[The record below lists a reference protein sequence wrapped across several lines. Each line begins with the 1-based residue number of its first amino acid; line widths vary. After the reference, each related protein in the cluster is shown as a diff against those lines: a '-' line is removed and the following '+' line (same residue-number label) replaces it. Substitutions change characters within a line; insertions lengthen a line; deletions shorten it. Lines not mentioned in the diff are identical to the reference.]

1 MATAPAGG
9 GSALELSY
17 ITELLA
23 KSQPGRALPTVILC
37 CEDEE
42 AEVKILVHLVRCR
55 ASGFMGILPALDLVS
70 RVLDGMVNAEGDP
83 LAVFRDVTIAVL
95 DSGGRKFGNADVLL
109 VDFSAECVGQFR
121 RGPALRSSGG
131 AGIFRLRV
139 GEAVARPAPRSAW
152 EAAEAWIQEMAEQD
166 ASMQEYLTA
175 QEEDPPG
182 DGADV
187 PSGGD
192 AAVVAQLQ
200 ARILELESQ
209 QATPVQTPP
218 ARPPLHFEPPLRDPV
233 QRSSFWRSTSRRSFG
248 QSRSSEAAAIYGRPC
263 SQSIVSVGSKTK
275 SKGRTYGRPERSSRV
290 GCWGAPRGGVSSFGS
305 GRGSASSH
313 TGIATSTDSSI
324 DPETNLEDVQRPH
337 HKRPGQR
344 RRQLKLKWS
353 ARLRGEGCLS
363 TSSDRHPGGRSRHHD
378 ECCFRPWVVGTSDW
392 QWVDEAVCGEESPS
406 WGPPLVD
413 LHGSVHGLQLAGGLR
428 PSRRASPWSLCSRP
442 DVDRTDIIGQR
453 PLPVRL
459 APHRLHGAGPCPDQY
474 AQAEV
479 GDQAVRQVGRC
490 SLGSGQRGVP
500 SGHRLPR
507 DSSSVSFLDQSR
519 QQCGQGEGG
528 CRPERLAQEEKGPEQ
543 RRCRKHHSLLNDVAV
558 MHAAQAD
565 EPVLCSRSGRS
576 LCSTG
581 VNVKKHSNEF
591 QKDLQGFEASSNSPC
606 QSLPLPTFQETP
618 EQPFSFLSMIE
629 SFLHISSATPTGL
642 RSFLQS
648 SMQPARIVH

>member
-9 GSALELSY
+9 GSAKELSY

-55 ASGFMGILPALDLVS
+55 ASGSMGILPALDLVS

-121 RGPALRSSGG
+121 RGPALRSAGG

-166 ASMQEYLTA
+166 GSMQEYLTA

-233 QRSSFWRSTSRRSFG
+233 QGALFG
-248 QSRSSEAAAIYGRPC
+248 DL
-263 SQSIVSVGSKTK
+263 
-275 SKGRTYGRPERSSRV
+275 
-290 GCWGAPRGGVSSFGS
+290 PRGGASVNPGVLKQLQSMAGPAPSRLSRLEAKPKAKAEPTAAQNAQAELDAGVLQEEELAALAQGGDPLHRILALQLQQTAALTQRLTSRMSSDPITNVLGSEGGSSNSNGVRGCVARDAYLRALTDIPGVGRIIMMNAASDLGLSELQIGS
-305 GRGSASSH
+305 GLMRQYVERRVPLGDHRLLTYMAQFMACSWQVAYDHQDELALGLFARGLMLIEQISLDKGRCQFGWLLTGFTEPDLAQISMHKQRLGIKPYAKLAAAPWVAANVAYLRDIDFLETRLRSASS
-313 TGIATSTDSSI
+313 TNPGNNVDKEKEDADPKGWRKKKKGQNKEDAEST
-324 DPETNLEDVQRPH
+324 T
-337 HKRPGQR
+337 
-344 RRQLKLKWS
+344 
-353 ARLRGEGCLS
+353 
-363 TSSDRHPGGRSRHHD
+363 
-378 ECCFRPWVVGTSDW
+378 
-392 QWVDEAVCGEESPS
+392 
-406 WGPPLVD
+406 
-413 LHGSVHGLQLAGGLR
+413 
-428 PSRRASPWSLCSRP
+428 AS
-442 DVDRTDIIGQR
+442 
-453 PLPVRL
+453 
-459 APHRLHGAGPCPDQY
+459 
-474 AQAEV
+474 
-479 GDQAVRQVGRC
+479 
-490 SLGSGQRGVP
+490 
-500 SGHRLPR
+500 
-507 DSSSVSFLDQSR
+507 
-519 QQCGQGEGG
+519 
-528 CRPERLAQEEKGPEQ
+528 
-543 RRCRKHHSLLNDVAV
+543 
-558 MHAAQAD
+558 
-565 EPVLCSRSGRS
+565 
-576 LCSTG
+576 
-581 VNVKKHSNEF
+581 
-591 QKDLQGFEASSNSPC
+591 
-606 QSLPLPTFQETP
+606 
-618 EQPFSFLSMIE
+618 
-629 SFLHISSATPTGL
+629 
-642 RSFLQS
+642 
-648 SMQPARIVH
+648 